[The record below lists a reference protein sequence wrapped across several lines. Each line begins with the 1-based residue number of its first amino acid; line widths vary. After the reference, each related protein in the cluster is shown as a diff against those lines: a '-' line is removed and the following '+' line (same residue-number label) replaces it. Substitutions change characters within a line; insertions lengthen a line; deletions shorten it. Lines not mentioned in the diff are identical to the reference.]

1 MKDLY
6 ANNYKIL
13 IKEVEND
20 SKKWKAILCSWFRK
34 INFVKMPYYPKQT
47 KDLM

>member
-1 MKDLY
+1 MKGLY

-13 IKEVEND
+13 TKEVEND
-20 SKKWKAILCSWFRK
+20 SKKLKAIPCSWIRK

-47 KDLM
+47 TDFM